1 MKPIIGLTSQYNQLV
16 DKKMI
21 EINSTYIDAVEKAGG
36 DAYCYPY
43 IKKFRRYRN
52 VY

>member
-21 EINSTYIDAVEKAGG
+21 EINSTYIDAVESRG

-43 IKKFRRYRN
+43 IKKFRRYRK